1 MENNIILQHNVLYAC
16 GYQKVQNSEHYFP
29 DHALGIMLS
38 GESYYFSN
46 EGAFVMKKGAICLMR
61 RNQLFKKLK
70 KADQNGEP
78 PSLICLFIDQNTLH
92 QYAVKNNIPRQ
103 STYKDKALID
113 LTGNVFLKGFF
124 DSLLPYLDNPK
135 NLTARIAELK
145 TLEAIELL
153 LQAGDLFQHFLFDF
167 QEPHKID
174 LETFMNHN
182 YKYNIPLLSFAKL
195 TGRSLSTF
203 KRDFTKIFDTTP
215 EKWLQQKR
223 LEQAHYLISKRRQ
236 RPSDVYL
243 EVGFENLS
251 HFSFAFKKQYG
262 LTPTELTEQAIH
274 QPFKNPGK

>member
-1 MENNIILQHNVLYAC
+1 MEDNIILQHNVLYAC

-38 GESYYFSN
+38 GESYYYSN
-46 EGAFVMKKGAICLMR
+46 EGTFVMKKGEICLMR

-70 KADQNGEP
+70 KADQYGEP

-92 QYAVKNNIPRQ
+92 QYAVKNNVPKQ
-103 STYKDKALID
+103 GPYKEKALID

-135 NLTARIAELK
+135 HLTAKIAELK

-153 LQAGDLFQHFLFDF
+153 LQTGDLFQHFLFDF

-215 EKWLQQKR
+215 EKWLRHKR
-223 LEQAHYLISKRRQ
+223 LEQAHYLISKKKQ

-262 LTPTELTEQAIH
+262 LTPTELTEQGSHPAV
-274 QPFKNPGK
+274 KNPGR